1 MKNGKD
7 VEVYIVHIIS
17 TARCSSSRPKL
28 RGIHPLTHSTQ
39 TFWGRCY
46 LQLWWFY
53 FKNMQKQKILFPEN
67 VERDNWNLRKT
78 SVACVAACVTSN
90 DWHCGKTLV
99 ECSALSFCVLFEFRI
114 TVDLSLEII
123 GHRVLTAVQG
133 SRPHIPEFG
142 VFETNEPSSRCIW
155 DHIGVFIWKQRPSWW
170 PQPGPETSPEPI
182 SEKTRPEES
191 TGKGGQILVRSKCRI
206 LVEYLSDQSED

>member
-1 MKNGKD
+1 MFQINGDLDIICLSYKN
-7 VEVYIVHIIS
+7 
-17 TARCSSSRPKL
+17 
-28 RGIHPLTHSTQ
+28 HSQ
-39 TFWGRCY
+39 F
-46 LQLWWFY
+46 
-53 FKNMQKQKILFPEN
+53 FKNVQKQKIMFTEN
-67 VERDNWNLRKT
+67 VERANWNLRKT

-114 TVDLSLEII
+114 TVDLSLDII

-142 VFETNEPSSRCIW
+142 DFETNEPSSRSIW
-155 DHIGVFIWKQRPSWW
+155 DHIGVFIWKQRPSWS
-170 PQPGPETSPEPI
+170 PQPGPETSPKPI

-191 TGKGGQILVRSKCRI
+191 TGKGGQILVRSKCRS
-206 LVEYLSDQSED
+206 LVEYL